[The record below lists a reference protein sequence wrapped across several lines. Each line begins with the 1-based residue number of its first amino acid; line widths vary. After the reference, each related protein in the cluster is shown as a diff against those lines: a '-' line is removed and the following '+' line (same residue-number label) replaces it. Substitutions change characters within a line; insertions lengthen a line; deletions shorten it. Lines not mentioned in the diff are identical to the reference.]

1 MAENTDLRELLKGIS
16 NKWVALSS
24 DSSRIVGVADS
35 PKGALEQAKNNKELD
50 PILTKTPEHYGTF
63 IL

>member
-1 MAENTDLRELLKGIS
+1 MTENTNLSELLKAHS

-35 PKGALEQAKNNKELD
+35 PKEALEQARINKEPD
-50 PILTKTPEHYGTF
+50 PVLTKTPKHYGTF